1 MQPSDKGLIAR
12 TVGRL
17 PLGIARVEAQAA
29 LEDSAALAA
38 YMVHIARLRRLR
50 RLPSTAAARA
60 AGW

>member
-1 MQPSDKGLIAR
+1 MRNDGKGLIAL

-17 PLGIARVEAQAA
+17 PLDIARIETQAA

-38 YMVHIARLRRLR
+38 YLVHIARLRRLR

>member
-1 MQPSDKGLIAR
+1 MRNDGKGLIAL

-17 PLGIARVEAQAA
+17 PLDIARIETQAA

-38 YMVHIARLRRLR
+38 YLVHIARLR
-50 RLPSTAAARA
+50 RLPSTAATRV